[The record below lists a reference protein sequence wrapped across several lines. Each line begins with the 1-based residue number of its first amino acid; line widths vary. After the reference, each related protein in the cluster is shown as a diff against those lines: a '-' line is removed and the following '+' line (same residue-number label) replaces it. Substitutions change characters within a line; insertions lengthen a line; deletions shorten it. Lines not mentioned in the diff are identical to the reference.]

1 MDKAIIF
8 SVYDFVSFHMGR
20 TLLNKGIEVIGVHI
34 EENNETSFYEEKRME
49 VGRNANF
56 REISL
61 TELEAFREDGKTK
74 TTFILS
80 LYDLYMVNKET
91 VLQKQ
96 TMTRL
101 QQSIENNKNLTDIIF
116 LLPIQILKSEEAQTL
131 RTVIDQV
138 SVWGKNNY
146 FYYLPAI
153 YGPWQPSTF
162 TFQQALI
169 AKMDDSD
176 IRADKREWMGDILF
190 VDDAVEAIL
199 GSNETSD
206 ANANTHFLI
215 ESGKE
220 NYWVQCASQLQLDIV
235 ITEGIYSEQLEI
247 EEKINRVRVKSV
259 TPFSESIKKQLEIV
273 KRSS

>member
-8 SVYDFVSFHMGR
+8 GIYDFVGFHMGR
-20 TLLNKGIEVIGVHI
+20 TLLNKGLEVIGVHD
-34 EENNETSFYEEKRME
+34 EESSETSFYEEKRME

-61 TELEAFREDGKTK
+61 TELEAFREDSPTK

-80 LYDLYMVNKET
+80 LYDLYMLNKET
-91 VLQKQ
+91 VFQEQ
-96 TMTRL
+96 MMSRL
-101 QQSIENNKNLTDIIF
+101 QQYIESNHNLTDILF
-116 LLPIQILKSEEAQTL
+116 LLPIQILKSEEAQPL
-131 RTVIDQV
+131 RTVINQATG
-138 SVWGKNNY
+138 WGKNNH

-153 YGPWQPSTF
+153 YGPWQPATF
-162 TFQQALI
+162 TFQQAL
-169 AKMDDSD
+169 AKIDD
-176 IRADKREWMGDILF
+176 IEIKTNKREWLGDILF

-206 ANANTHFLI
+206 TKDNRHILI

-220 NYWVQCASQLQLDIV
+220 NYWVQCALQLQIDKA

-247 EEKINRVRVKSV
+247 DEMIHRVSVKRV
-259 TPFSESIKKQLEIV
+259 TPFSESIEKQLEIV